1 MTCLFKRQQ
10 KQQKMCA
17 EFEINFLPQLGTK
30 DCLSLIKTVDEY
42 ICAQYKYLK
51 NSMKENP

>member
-1 MTCLFKRQQ
+1 
-10 KQQKMCA
+10 MCA
-17 EFEINFLPQLGTK
+17 GFEINFLPQLGTK
-30 DCLSLIKTVDEY
+30 DSLFLIKPVDEY

>member
-1 MTCLFKRQQ
+1 
-10 KQQKMCA
+10 MCA

-30 DCLSLIKTVDEY
+30 DSIFLIKPVNEY